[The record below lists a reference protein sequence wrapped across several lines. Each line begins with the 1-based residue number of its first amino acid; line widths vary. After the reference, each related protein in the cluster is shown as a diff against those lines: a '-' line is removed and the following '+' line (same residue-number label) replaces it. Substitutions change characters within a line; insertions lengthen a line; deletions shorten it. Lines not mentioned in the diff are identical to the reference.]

1 MIQEAIE
8 YVAADE
14 GSGLFDAVGR
24 IWGYVTGFMNVE
36 LFPLEGGGA
45 VKPKSIIVAL
55 LVLWA
60 AAILSKVLR
69 GIMDRRV
76 FPKFNLDVGLRYAFL
91 QFLHYFVLV
100 AGVYMAL
107 EMVGLP
113 MGMFL
118 GVFALLSVGIGFG
131 LQNIASNFISGLI
144 LLLER
149 PVQIDDRIEVAGY
162 TGNVKKI
169 SLRTTVIETTDRVSI
184 LVPNAHLLENEVTNW
199 SYGDKRVRIHVPVG
213 VAYGS
218 DVDLVTKLLLEVA
231 ANEGGVLTSPEPN
244 VHFLEFADSSLN
256 FELICWTPEVAV
268 IPGIKNKLN
277 RGIDKIFRDNGVEI
291 PFPQRVVHMPAGA
304 GA

>member
-1 MIQEAIE
+1 MSQ
-8 YVAADE
+8 
-14 GSGLFDAVGR
+14 GQP
-24 IWGYVTGFMNVE
+24 VE
-36 LFPLEGGGA
+36 LNPQGGA
-45 VKPKSIIVAL
+45 AVESSNEIWAAVMRFLEWELFAVQGTPVTPKSFVVAG

-60 AAILSKVLR
+60 AFVVSKVLR

-76 FPKFNLDVGLRYAFL
+76 FPRLNLELGLRYAFL

-107 EMVGLP
+107 TIIGLP

-144 LLLER
+144 LLIER
-149 PVQIDDRIEVAGY
+149 PVQVGDRVAVGDL
-162 TGNVKKI
+162 TGDVKKI
-169 SLRTTVIETTDRVSI
+169 SLRTTIVETTDRVSI
-184 LVPNAHLLENEVTNW
+184 LVPNANLLENEVTNW

-218 DVDLVTKLLLEVA
+218 DVDLVTRLLLEVA
-231 ANEGGVLTSPEPN
+231 AEEGGVLTSPEPD

-256 FELICWTPEVAV
+256 FDLICWVPEVAV
-268 IPGIKNKLN
+268 VPSVKNRLN
-277 RGIDKIFRDNGVEI
+277 RAIDRAFREHDVEI
-291 PFPQRVVHMPAGA
+291 PFPQRVVHMPAQA
-304 GA
+304 SA